1 MDFGVPDFQIDNPG
15 GADPEIDAH
24 LGLGDPGEVSA
35 APQRSEEG
43 WHGQH
48 FKSIWWN
55 LRI

>member
-35 APQRSEEG
+35 APKRSEEG